1 MARTNLVV
9 ALAVVALAG
18 CHRPIQPTEPT
29 TQRVLVADA
38 TGEDR
43 LWEAA
48 QEVLR
53 RHRFPLDRVDRRSG
67 TITTLPVTSQSFF
80 EFWRHDVDTAF
91 DLAEASLRT
100 VRRSAVVQLDRHP
113 ESGEVTV
120 TVTVRRETFA
130 TPERQFNSSASSLRV
145 FGDELPG
152 VRGER
157 RLTREDDYW
166 IDDGR
171 DEAMERRLL
180 ERIMERSL
188 APRVARAGAY

>member
-9 ALAVVALAG
+9 VLGVVALAG
-18 CHRPIQPTEPT
+18 CHRPVQPTEPT
-29 TQRVLVADA
+29 AQRVLVADE

-43 LWEAA
+43 LWGAA

-53 RHRFPLDRVDRRSG
+53 RHRFPLDRVDRRNG

-91 DLAEASLRT
+91 DLAEASLRM
-100 VRRSAVVQLDRHP
+100 VRRSAVVQLDRHT
-113 ESGEVTV
+113 ESGEATV

-130 TPERQFNSSASSLRV
+130 TPERQFNSSAASLRV
-145 FGDELPG
+145 FGDALPG

-157 RLTREDDYW
+157 LLTREDDYW

-180 ERIMERSL
+180 ERIMQQAL
-188 APRVARAGAY
+188 VPRAAQAVAY

>member
-18 CHRPIQPTEPT
+18 CHRPVQPTELT
-29 TQRVLVADA
+29 AQRVLVADEP
-38 TGEDR
+38 GEDR

-53 RHRFPLDRVDRRSG
+53 RHRFPLDRVDRRRG
-67 TITTLPVTSQSFF
+67 MIATMPVTSQSFF

-91 DLAEASLRT
+91 DLAEALLRT

-113 ESGEVTV
+113 ESGEATV

-130 TPERQFNSSASSLRV
+130 TPERQFNSSAASLRV

-152 VRGER
+152 VQGER
-157 RLTREDDYW
+157 LLTREDDYW

-180 ERIMERSL
+180 ERIMQRAL
-188 APRVARAGAY
+188 VPRATQAVAY

>member
-1 MARTNLVV
+1 MARTYCV
-9 ALAVVALAG
+9 AVLAFVALAG

-29 TQRVLVADA
+29 AQRVVLNDDADQ
-38 TGEDR
+38 DR

-53 RHRFPLDRVDRRSG
+53 RHRLPLDRVDRRSG
-67 TITTLPVTSQSFF
+67 SITTMPVTSQGFF
-80 EFWRHDVDTAF
+80 EFWRHDVDTSF

-100 VRRSAVVQLDRHP
+100 VRRSAVVQVDRQAETP
-113 ESGEVTV
+113 EANV

-130 TPERQFNSSASSLRV
+130 TPERQFNSSAASLRV
-145 FGDELPG
+145 FGDDLPG
-152 VRGER
+152 VQGER

-171 DEAMERRLL
+171 DAAMERRLL
-180 ERIMERSL
+180 EHILRRAVVSAAPEPL
-188 APRVARAGAY
+188 AY